1 MKRVLGNKMGNEE
14 PIDLSVVFKSLVKHW
29 YLFIICVIIFL
40 GLAFLYLRIATPVY
54 EISGSVIIKEGDR
67 PTTVAE
73 SSVLNELDNLKT
85 SIKLENEIEKLKSKS
100 LMNEAVISNKAF
112 IFLYDKIGF
121 FKKEI
126 SPFSLPVEIEVHE
139 INNDFVGGGELL
151 QIHLK
156 EENKFELIL
165 EDEKKAEFEFNEK
178 IRTNFGVFSLVKKE
192 EEGERLESVSSFV
205 LNFVN
210 PVLITEQYS
219 KSLTLEQPS
228 IKSSTI
234 YLTMLNTSPA
244 RGKDI
249 MSSVINGYNFLNI
262 NQKNEVALKT
272 INFIDERLALAREEL
287 NQVERDAEQY
297 KQRNRITDIGLDS
310 RIFLESTQEM
320 RKEISDISSKIE
332 ILESLEN
339 LINSQSSQGDL
350 IPSSL
355 VSLDPALGDLLT
367 RYNDL
372 QRDRQRLSRVVQ
384 PNNQQILSLN
394 EQISSLRSNIIQN
407 ISSTKRNLQIR
418 NNNLVE
424 NLDESTA
431 KVQRIPAIE
440 RELME
445 IDRQK
450 SIKQEHYQFLLKKRE
465 ESALALEMTGVNS
478 LQIIDPPSASVSPV
492 KPNRIIV
499 LGIGF
504 VFGLIF
510 PLGLIFLKTKLSTNI
525 SSKKTVE
532 SFLNVPILGEVGKNE
547 ENGVIA
553 ITPKSITP
561 PAEQLRL
568 IRSNLNFQSG
578 KDNQVIAISSSMSQE
593 GKTFMSI
600 NLALSLSLVEKK
612 VVLVDFDLRRPSVLK
627 SLKYSAEKSLN
638 DFFNNSIR
646 DFKRLIIPSEI
657 NQNLH
662 IIGVNEAIENPS
674 EIINSK
680 KIGELLDYLKAN
692 YDHIIIDTSPI
703 GLVADAYSL
712 SDVVDMMIFI
722 VRMNFTKEYQL
733 EAISEIIDKKIFKQH
748 YVIINDSEKQYGKK
762 FGYGYYATKK
772 KEEEKKNFWEPNVSD
787 KSTANPKTVSVNPK
801 AVPENSK
808 SVPENSKSV
817 PANSKAVPA
826 NSKAVPAN
834 GSKAVPEKKPLN
846 NPRIKK

>member
-14 PIDLSVVFKSLVKHW
+14 PIDLSIVFKSLVKHW
-29 YLFIICVIIFL
+29 YLFIICVLIFV
-40 GLAFLYLRIATPVY
+40 GLAFFYLKIATPVY

-85 SIKLENEIEKLKSKS
+85 SVKLENEIEKLKSKS
-100 LMNEAVISNKAF
+100 LMNEAVISNKAYITF
-112 IFLYDKIGF
+112 YDKIGF

-126 SPFSLPVEIEVHE
+126 SSFNLPVEIEIHE
-139 INNDFVGGGELL
+139 INNDLIGGGEFL

-156 EENKFELIL
+156 EGNKFELIL

-178 IRTNFGVFSLVKKE
+178 IRTNFGVFSLVKKK

-228 IKSSTI
+228 VKSSTI
-234 YLTMLNTSPA
+234 YLRMLNTSPA
-244 RGKDI
+244 RGKEVL
-249 MSSVINGYNFLNI
+249 SSVIDGYNSMNL

-272 INFIDERLALAREEL
+272 INFIDERLALARDEL

-320 RKEISDISSKIE
+320 RKEISEISSKIE

-367 RYNDL
+367 KYNDL

-394 EQISSLRSNIIQN
+394 DQISSLKSNIIQN
-407 ISSTKRNLQIR
+407 IGTTKRNLQIR
-418 NNNLVE
+418 KDNLE
-424 NLDESTA
+424 GNLGESTA
-431 KVQRIPAIE
+431 QVQRIPAIE

-478 LQIIDPPSASVSPV
+478 LQVIDPPSASVRPV
-492 KPNRIIV
+492 KPNGIIV
-499 LGIGF
+499 LGLGF
-504 VFGLIF
+504 VLGLIF
-510 PLGLIFLKTKLSTNI
+510 PLGIIFLKSQLSTKI
-525 SSKKTVE
+525 SAKKTVE

-547 ENGVIA
+547 EKGVIA

-568 IRSNLNFQSG
+568 IRSNLNFQAG

-612 VVLVDFDLRRPSVLK
+612 VILVDFDLRRPSVLN
-627 SLKYSAEKSLN
+627 SLKFTASKSLN
-638 DFFNNSIR
+638 DFFDNSTR
-646 DFKRLIIPSEI
+646 DFKKLIIPSGI
-657 NQNLH
+657 NQNFH

-680 KIGELLDYLKAN
+680 KIGELIDYLKAN

-712 SDVVDMMIFI
+712 SDLVDMMIFI

-733 EAISEIIDKKIFKQH
+733 ESISEIINNKIFKQH

-762 FGYGYYATKK
+762 FGYGYYAAKK
-772 KEEEKKNFWEPNVSD
+772 KEEEKKSFWESGSSE
-787 KSTANPKTVSVNPK
+787 KSTVSSKT
-801 AVPENSK
+801 
-808 SVPENSKSV
+808 
-817 PANSKAVPA
+817 
-826 NSKAVPAN
+826 VPAN
-834 GSKAVPEKKPLN
+834 GNKVIPEKKPF
-846 NPRIKK
+846 NPRVKK